1 MSARLQCEEVT
12 AGPDGN
18 IVSHIFIQG
27 ADDFVLGAAA
37 EDGAAGA
44 VAGGQQG
51 WDTGPSPTSVS
62 PGMTDYPGRLDARL
76 AQTNNFIILC
86 FQVIFSS
93 TPPSLSCSQG
103 RRIRTGTILLTS
115 ANCLST

>member
-1 MSARLQCEEVT
+1 MIDIDPLHSTDLDEIPFSPVSARLQCEEVT

-44 VAGGQQG
+44 VAGQQG

-62 PGMTDYPGRLDARL
+62 PGMIDYLGRLAARL
-76 AQTNNFIILC
+76 AQQT
-86 FQVIFSS
+86 
-93 TPPSLSCSQG
+93 
-103 RRIRTGTILLTS
+103 
-115 ANCLST
+115 CLISYVFR